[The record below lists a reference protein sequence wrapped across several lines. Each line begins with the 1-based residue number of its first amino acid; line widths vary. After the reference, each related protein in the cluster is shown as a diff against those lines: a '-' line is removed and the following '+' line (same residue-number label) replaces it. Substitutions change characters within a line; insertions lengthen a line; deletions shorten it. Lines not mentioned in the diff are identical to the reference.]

1 MDRKYRKLPP
11 MKDNIIN
18 QNYDFSQIKNSLKK
32 IDDFMLGDE
41 FTSLFK
47 QIDKDKDGYISINDL
62 KETILKKNLIK

>member
-1 MDRKYRKLPP
+1 
-11 MKDNIIN
+11 
-18 QNYDFSQIKNSLKK
+18 
-32 IDDFMLGDE
+32 MLGDE

>member
-18 QNYDFSQIKNSLKK
+18 QNYDFSQIKNNLKK